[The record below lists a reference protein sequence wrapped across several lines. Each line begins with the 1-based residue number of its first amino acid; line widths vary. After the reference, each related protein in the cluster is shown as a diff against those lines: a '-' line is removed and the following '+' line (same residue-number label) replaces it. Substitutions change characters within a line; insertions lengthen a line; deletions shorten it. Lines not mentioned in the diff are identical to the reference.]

1 MKSFSQHITEGV
13 NDPAIFTA
21 VFMAGGPGSGKSF
34 MAQVTGLQA
43 LGLRPINSDDV
54 FERFLKNMGLEPT
67 PEVIFSKRGQEIIRP
82 AAKALTKKKQEA
94 ALIGRLGFIIDGTGK
109 NYDKIK
115 IQKDE
120 LERLGYS
127 TMMLFINT
135 DLDTAQARNKQRTRE
150 LRTDVVKTMWGEVQ
164 NNIGKFQSLFGSD
177 FLVLDNSEGANLRAV
192 STRGYREIVKFIRR
206 NPPEKNRIAKRWLSQ
221 QKKARGIK
229 EATSVNKGRVPVY
242 MKHPKKKG
250 TYAVIG

>member
-1 MKSFSQHITEGV
+1 MIKSFTHYISEGI

-34 MAQVTGLQA
+34 MAQATGLQA
-43 LGLRPINSDDV
+43 LGLRPVNSDDV

-115 IQKDE
+115 TQKDE

-135 DLDTAQARNKQRTRE
+135 DIETAMTRNR
-150 LRTDVVKTMWGEVQ
+150 LRPRKLPDEQVKKMWGGVQ
-164 NNIGKFQSLFGSD
+164 NNIGKFQSLFGVD
-177 FLVLDNSEGANLRAV
+177 FLVLDNSEGTNLNTI
-192 STRGYREIVKFIRR
+192 STRGYRQIVKFIRR
-206 NPPEKNRIAKRWLSQ
+206 NPPEKNRIAKKWMAQ

-229 EATSVNKGRVPVY
+229 RL
-242 MKHPKKKG
+242 
-250 TYAVIG
+250 